1 MLATQK
7 LSPAGQLDAQRATM
21 ESTRARL
28 DATRARLSDR
38 VITAPFAGV
47 LGFRQ
52 VSPGTL
58 VTPGTVIASLDD
70 VSVIKLDFA
79 VPEAFLSAVA
89 PGQAITAGSAAWPDR
104 EFNGLVTTV
113 DSRVDP
119 VTRAVTVRAELP
131 NPDRELRPGMLL
143 TVRLFRPERQALVV
157 PEISVI
163 QVARQAHV
171 FRVKDDG
178 TVEQVDVR
186 LGQRRRGEVEV
197 LEGLSAGDR
206 VVVRSNDGRT
216 FGLDAADGTRKW
228 VFDRGVPAL
237 SVRGNGAPVSD
248 GQLVY
253 LGYDDGTVVAL
264 RLQDG
269 LVGWTQLV
277 AESDGRNEL
286 DRMADVDGE
295 LALGYQEIYATS
307 FRSQTM
313 AISTANGRPLWNRD
327 VGGYAG
333 LALMADRLIVTDP
346 AGTVWALD
354 RNNGSAL
361 WKQEALARRWLTTP
375 ALQGDY
381 IVVGD
386 IEGYLHWIRA
396 SDGVIAG
403 FGAAGYELAVQ
414 AALTQV
420 RERG

>member
-1 MLATQK
+1 MLRRSLIIAAILAFATGCTTIKGIFGDKASKALEPAELVEIESPLAIKASWTRK
-7 LSPAGQLDAQRATM
+7 LGDGNAALGLRQRPAIEGDRLYVSNDEGRVLALDANSGDTLWDSEVVKTGKQGSRVFFWRRKAIDGGLTGGPGVGNGLVVAGGRNGEIVALDAETGTERWRARATS
-21 ESTRARL
+21 E
-28 DATRARLSDR
+28 
-38 VITAPFAGV
+38 VITAP
-47 LGFRQ
+47 
-52 VSPGTL
+52 L
-58 VTPGTVIASLDD
+58 VTP
-70 VSVIKLDFA
+70 
-79 VPEAFLSAVA
+79 
-89 PGQAITAGSAAWPDR
+89 DR
-104 EFNGLVTTV
+104 
-113 DSRVDP
+113 
-119 VTRAVTVRAELP
+119 
-131 NPDRELRPGMLL
+131 
-143 TVRLFRPERQALVV
+143 
-157 PEISVI
+157 I
-163 QVARQAHV
+163 
-171 FRVKDDG
+171 
-178 TVEQVDVR
+178 
-186 LGQRRRGEVEV
+186 
-197 LEGLSAGDR
+197 
-206 VVVRSNDGRT
+206 VVRSNDGRV
-216 FGLDAADGTRKW
+216 FGLDPADGTRKW

-307 FRSQTM
+307 FRNQTM

-403 FGAAGYELAVQ
+403 RDRVAKEAIRGTPQVTPTGTLL
-414 AALTQV
+414 ALTIDGKLAAYPAPAQ
-420 RERG
+420 

>member
-1 MLATQK
+1 MLRRSLIIAAILAFATGCTTIKGIFGDKASKALEPAELVEIASPITVKPSWTRK
-7 LSPAGQLDAQRATM
+7 LGDGNAALGLRQRPAIEGDRLYVSNDEGRVLAMDVNTGDTLWDSEVVKTGKQGSRVFFWRRKAIDGGLTGGPGVGNGLVVAGGRNGEIVALDAETGAERWRARATS
-21 ESTRARL
+21 E
-28 DATRARLSDR
+28 
-38 VITAPFAGV
+38 VITAP
-47 LGFRQ
+47 
-52 VSPGTL
+52 L
-58 VTPGTVIASLDD
+58 VTP
-70 VSVIKLDFA
+70 
-79 VPEAFLSAVA
+79 
-89 PGQAITAGSAAWPDR
+89 DR
-104 EFNGLVTTV
+104 
-113 DSRVDP
+113 
-119 VTRAVTVRAELP
+119 
-131 NPDRELRPGMLL
+131 
-143 TVRLFRPERQALVV
+143 
-157 PEISVI
+157 I
-163 QVARQAHV
+163 
-171 FRVKDDG
+171 
-178 TVEQVDVR
+178 
-186 LGQRRRGEVEV
+186 
-197 LEGLSAGDR
+197 
-206 VVVRSNDGRT
+206 VVRSNDGRV
-216 FGLDAADGTRKW
+216 FGLDPADGTRKW

-333 LALMADRLIVTDP
+333 LALLADRLIVTDP

-403 FGAAGYELAVQ
+403 RDRVAKEAIRGTPQVTPTGTLL
-414 AALTQV
+414 ALTIDGKLAAYPAPAQ
-420 RERG
+420 

>member
-1 MLATQK
+1 MLRRSLIIAAILAFATGCTTIKGIFGDKASKALEPAELVEIESPLAIKASWTRK
-7 LSPAGQLDAQRATM
+7 LGDGNAALGLRQRPAIEGDRLYVSNDEGRVLALDANSGDTLWDSEVVKTGKQGSRVFFWRRKAIDGGLTGGPGVGNGLVVAGGRNGEIVALDAETGAERWRARATS
-21 ESTRARL
+21 E
-28 DATRARLSDR
+28 
-38 VITAPFAGV
+38 VITAP
-47 LGFRQ
+47 
-52 VSPGTL
+52 L
-58 VTPGTVIASLDD
+58 VTP
-70 VSVIKLDFA
+70 
-79 VPEAFLSAVA
+79 
-89 PGQAITAGSAAWPDR
+89 DR
-104 EFNGLVTTV
+104 
-113 DSRVDP
+113 
-119 VTRAVTVRAELP
+119 
-131 NPDRELRPGMLL
+131 
-143 TVRLFRPERQALVV
+143 
-157 PEISVI
+157 I
-163 QVARQAHV
+163 
-171 FRVKDDG
+171 
-178 TVEQVDVR
+178 
-186 LGQRRRGEVEV
+186 
-197 LEGLSAGDR
+197 
-206 VVVRSNDGRT
+206 VVRSNDGRV
-216 FGLDAADGTRKW
+216 FGLDPADGTRKW

-269 LVGWTQLV
+269 MVGWTQLV

-403 FGAAGYELAVQ
+403 RDRVAKEAIRGTPQVTPTGTLL
-414 AALTQV
+414 ALTIDGKLAAYPAPAQ
-420 RERG
+420 

>member
-1 MLATQK
+1 MLRRSLIIAAILAFATGCTTIKGIFGDKASKALEPAELVEIESPIAVKPSWTRK
-7 LSPAGQLDAQRATM
+7 LGDGNAALGLRQRPAIEGDRLYVSNDEGRVLALDANTGDTLWDSEVVKTGKQGSRVFFWRRKAIDGGLTGGPGAGNGMVVAGGRNGEIVALDAETGAERWRARATS
-21 ESTRARL
+21 EVI
-28 DATRARLSDR
+28 AT
-38 VITAPFAGV
+38 P
-47 LGFRQ
+47 
-52 VSPGTL
+52 L
-58 VTPGTVIASLDD
+58 VTP
-70 VSVIKLDFA
+70 
-79 VPEAFLSAVA
+79 
-89 PGQAITAGSAAWPDR
+89 DR
-104 EFNGLVTTV
+104 
-113 DSRVDP
+113 
-119 VTRAVTVRAELP
+119 
-131 NPDRELRPGMLL
+131 
-143 TVRLFRPERQALVV
+143 
-157 PEISVI
+157 I
-163 QVARQAHV
+163 
-171 FRVKDDG
+171 
-178 TVEQVDVR
+178 
-186 LGQRRRGEVEV
+186 
-197 LEGLSAGDR
+197 
-206 VVVRSNDGRT
+206 VVRSNDGRV
-216 FGLDAADGTRKW
+216 FGLDPADGTRKW

-277 AESDGRNEL
+277 AEADGRNEL

-333 LALMADRLIVTDP
+333 LALLADRLIVTDP

-403 FGAAGYELAVQ
+403 RDRVAKEAIRGTPQVTPTGTLL
-414 AALTQV
+414 ALTIDGKLAAYPAPAQ
-420 RERG
+420 

>member
-1 MLATQK
+1 MLRRSLIIAAILAFATGCTTIKGIFGDKASKALEPAELVDIESPLAIKASWTRK
-7 LSPAGQLDAQRATM
+7 LGDGNAALGLRQRPAIEGDRLYVSNDEGRVLALDANSGDTLWDSEVVKTGKQGSRVFFWRRKAIDGGLTGGPGVGNGLVVAGGRNGEIVALDAETGAERWRARATS
-21 ESTRARL
+21 E
-28 DATRARLSDR
+28 
-38 VITAPFAGV
+38 VITAP
-47 LGFRQ
+47 
-52 VSPGTL
+52 L
-58 VTPGTVIASLDD
+58 VTP
-70 VSVIKLDFA
+70 
-79 VPEAFLSAVA
+79 
-89 PGQAITAGSAAWPDR
+89 DR
-104 EFNGLVTTV
+104 
-113 DSRVDP
+113 
-119 VTRAVTVRAELP
+119 
-131 NPDRELRPGMLL
+131 
-143 TVRLFRPERQALVV
+143 
-157 PEISVI
+157 I
-163 QVARQAHV
+163 
-171 FRVKDDG
+171 
-178 TVEQVDVR
+178 
-186 LGQRRRGEVEV
+186 
-197 LEGLSAGDR
+197 
-206 VVVRSNDGRT
+206 VVRSNDGRV
-216 FGLDAADGTRKW
+216 FGLDPADGTRKW

-269 LVGWTQLV
+269 MVGWTQLV

-403 FGAAGYELAVQ
+403 RDRVAKEAIRGTPQVTPTGTLL
-414 AALTQV
+414 ALTIDGKLAAYPAPAQ
-420 RERG
+420 

>member
-1 MLATQK
+1 MLRRSLIIAAILAFATGCTTIKGIFGDKASKALEPAELVEIESPLAIKASWTRK
-7 LSPAGQLDAQRATM
+7 LGDGNAALGLRQRPAIEGDRLYVSNDEGRVLALDANSGDTLWDSEVVKTGKQGSRVFFWRRKAIDGGLTGGPGVGNGLVVAGGRNGEIVALDAETGAERWRARATS
-21 ESTRARL
+21 E
-28 DATRARLSDR
+28 
-38 VITAPFAGV
+38 VITAP
-47 LGFRQ
+47 
-52 VSPGTL
+52 L
-58 VTPGTVIASLDD
+58 VTP
-70 VSVIKLDFA
+70 
-79 VPEAFLSAVA
+79 
-89 PGQAITAGSAAWPDR
+89 DR
-104 EFNGLVTTV
+104 
-113 DSRVDP
+113 
-119 VTRAVTVRAELP
+119 
-131 NPDRELRPGMLL
+131 
-143 TVRLFRPERQALVV
+143 
-157 PEISVI
+157 I
-163 QVARQAHV
+163 
-171 FRVKDDG
+171 
-178 TVEQVDVR
+178 
-186 LGQRRRGEVEV
+186 
-197 LEGLSAGDR
+197 
-206 VVVRSNDGRT
+206 VVRSNDGRV
-216 FGLDAADGTRKW
+216 FGLDPADGTRKW

-307 FRSQTM
+307 FRNQTM

-403 FGAAGYELAVQ
+403 RDRVAKEAIRGTPQVTPTGTLL
-414 AALTQV
+414 ALTIDGKLAAYPAPAQ
-420 RERG
+420 

>member
-1 MLATQK
+1 MLRRSLIIAAILAFATGCTTIKGIFGDKASKALEPAELVEIESPLAIKASWTRK
-7 LSPAGQLDAQRATM
+7 LGDGNAALGLRQRPAVEGDRLYVSNDEGRVLALDANSGDTLWDSEVVKTGKQGSRVFFWRRKAIDGGLTGGPGVGNGLVVAGGRNGEIVALDAETGAERWRARATS
-21 ESTRARL
+21 E
-28 DATRARLSDR
+28 
-38 VITAPFAGV
+38 VIAAP
-47 LGFRQ
+47 
-52 VSPGTL
+52 L
-58 VTPGTVIASLDD
+58 VTP
-70 VSVIKLDFA
+70 
-79 VPEAFLSAVA
+79 
-89 PGQAITAGSAAWPDR
+89 DR
-104 EFNGLVTTV
+104 
-113 DSRVDP
+113 
-119 VTRAVTVRAELP
+119 
-131 NPDRELRPGMLL
+131 
-143 TVRLFRPERQALVV
+143 
-157 PEISVI
+157 I
-163 QVARQAHV
+163 
-171 FRVKDDG
+171 
-178 TVEQVDVR
+178 
-186 LGQRRRGEVEV
+186 
-197 LEGLSAGDR
+197 
-206 VVVRSNDGRT
+206 VVRSNDGRV
-216 FGLDAADGTRKW
+216 FGLDPADGTRKW

-403 FGAAGYELAVQ
+403 RDRVAKEAIRGTPQVTPTGTLL
-414 AALTQV
+414 ALTIDGKLAAYPAPAQ
-420 RERG
+420 

>member
-1 MLATQK
+1 MLRRSLIIAAILAFATGCTTIKGIFGDKASKALEPAELVEIESPLAIKASWTRK
-7 LSPAGQLDAQRATM
+7 LGDGNAALGLRQRPAIEGDRLYVSNDEGRVLALDANSGDTLWDSEVVKTGKQGSRVFFWRRKAIDGGLTGGPGVGNGLVVAGGRNGEIVALDAETGAERWRARATS
-21 ESTRARL
+21 E
-28 DATRARLSDR
+28 
-38 VITAPFAGV
+38 VITAP
-47 LGFRQ
+47 
-52 VSPGTL
+52 L
-58 VTPGTVIASLDD
+58 VTP
-70 VSVIKLDFA
+70 
-79 VPEAFLSAVA
+79 
-89 PGQAITAGSAAWPDR
+89 DR
-104 EFNGLVTTV
+104 
-113 DSRVDP
+113 
-119 VTRAVTVRAELP
+119 
-131 NPDRELRPGMLL
+131 
-143 TVRLFRPERQALVV
+143 
-157 PEISVI
+157 I
-163 QVARQAHV
+163 
-171 FRVKDDG
+171 
-178 TVEQVDVR
+178 
-186 LGQRRRGEVEV
+186 
-197 LEGLSAGDR
+197 
-206 VVVRSNDGRT
+206 VVRSNDGRV
-216 FGLDAADGTRKW
+216 FGLDPADGTRKW

-269 LVGWTQLV
+269 MVGWTQLV

-386 IEGYLHWIRA
+386 VEGYLHWIRA

-403 FGAAGYELAVQ
+403 RDRVAKEAIRGTPQVTPTGTLL
-414 AALTQV
+414 ALTIDGKLAAYPAPAQ
-420 RERG
+420 

>member
-1 MLATQK
+1 MLRRSLIIAAILAFATGCTTIKGIFGDKASKALEPAELVEIASPIAVKPSWTRK
-7 LSPAGQLDAQRATM
+7 LGDGNAALGLRQRPAIEGDRLYVSNDEGRVLAMDVNTGDTLWDSEVVKTGKQGSRVFFWRRKAIDGGLTGGPGVGNGLVVAGGRNGEIVALDAETGAERWRARATS
-21 ESTRARL
+21 E
-28 DATRARLSDR
+28 
-38 VITAPFAGV
+38 VITAP
-47 LGFRQ
+47 
-52 VSPGTL
+52 L
-58 VTPGTVIASLDD
+58 VTP
-70 VSVIKLDFA
+70 
-79 VPEAFLSAVA
+79 
-89 PGQAITAGSAAWPDR
+89 DR
-104 EFNGLVTTV
+104 
-113 DSRVDP
+113 
-119 VTRAVTVRAELP
+119 
-131 NPDRELRPGMLL
+131 
-143 TVRLFRPERQALVV
+143 
-157 PEISVI
+157 I
-163 QVARQAHV
+163 
-171 FRVKDDG
+171 
-178 TVEQVDVR
+178 
-186 LGQRRRGEVEV
+186 
-197 LEGLSAGDR
+197 
-206 VVVRSNDGRT
+206 VVRSNDGRV
-216 FGLDAADGTRKW
+216 FGLDPADGTRKW

-333 LALMADRLIVTDP
+333 LALLADRLIVTDP

-403 FGAAGYELAVQ
+403 RDRVAKEAIRGTPQVTPTGTLL
-414 AALTQV
+414 ALTIDGKLAAYPAPAQ
-420 RERG
+420 

>member
-1 MLATQK
+1 MLRRSLIIAAILALATGCTTIKGIFGDKASKALEPAELVEIASPIAVKPSWTRK
-7 LSPAGQLDAQRATM
+7 LGDGNAALGLRQRPAIEGDRLYVSNDEGRVLAMDVNTGDTLWDSEVVKTGKQGSRVFFWRRKAIDGGLTGGPGVGNGLVVAGGRNGEIVALDAETGAERWRARATS
-21 ESTRARL
+21 E
-28 DATRARLSDR
+28 
-38 VITAPFAGV
+38 VITAP
-47 LGFRQ
+47 
-52 VSPGTL
+52 L
-58 VTPGTVIASLDD
+58 VTP
-70 VSVIKLDFA
+70 
-79 VPEAFLSAVA
+79 
-89 PGQAITAGSAAWPDR
+89 DR
-104 EFNGLVTTV
+104 
-113 DSRVDP
+113 
-119 VTRAVTVRAELP
+119 
-131 NPDRELRPGMLL
+131 
-143 TVRLFRPERQALVV
+143 
-157 PEISVI
+157 I
-163 QVARQAHV
+163 
-171 FRVKDDG
+171 
-178 TVEQVDVR
+178 
-186 LGQRRRGEVEV
+186 
-197 LEGLSAGDR
+197 
-206 VVVRSNDGRT
+206 VVRSNDGRV
-216 FGLDAADGTRKW
+216 FGLDPADGTRKW

-237 SVRGNGAPVSD
+237 SVRGNAAPVSD

-333 LALMADRLIVTDP
+333 LALLADRLIVTDP

-403 FGAAGYELAVQ
+403 RDRVAKEAIRGTPQVTPTGTLL
-414 AALTQV
+414 ALTIDGKLAAYPAPAQ
-420 RERG
+420 